1 MRSRSATPYVLS
13 SAVGIAIITAISVAY
28 VGLPLWID
36 ELHTSWSIS
45 GRVGDISER
54 AAAGNQSPLYF
65 YLLNLFTTLT
75 GHTETS
81 LRVFSVVC
89 AWGSVLALNW
99 ICRRFQLPGWAA
111 FFATVT
117 FAASHLQLLFAVEA
131 RSYSLLTLLVLL
143 LLCVQTL
150 RIQSDGKQIHWRIEG
165 LWLLTAGCC
174 IYTHYIAI
182 PAVGSLALASLLA
195 GNQSWRDRGKIFTIQ
210 IVVLALFLASQF
222 STLQQIYHHRSQ
234 WAVFIHADAATPKAL
249 LTTLPVIS
257 TLLIPGALLLA
268 ALLREGEAGRRSLNS
283 SFLLTVLIL
292 TSLPY
297 LASWTTTRMDWVNW
311 FFPRYLVTSLPAL
324 SLFGA
329 FCLAFIEQNRCFP
342 RLINWTL
349 IGLTLLV
356 FFWLDSD
363 VIHNASHLRINPKV
377 ERWDLVATTLNAE
390 AEGSGTILL
399 AGGLVEDRR
408 LPEQAGARHTANLTI
423 AEYCRFPL
431 QGIYTIP
438 DNLTVRAVNS
448 NYVDLQQLLSH
459 LSQTPQGWLV
469 ARGKNRNIAL
479 RELLIRLKGEDG
491 FKDYQIPGK
500 VNLYS
505 WTTSE

>member
-1 MRSRSATPYVLS
+1 MRSRSVTPYVLS
-13 SAVGIAIITAISVAY
+13 SAIGIAIITAISVAY

-36 ELHTSWSIS
+36 ELHTSWSINGS
-45 GRVGDISER
+45 VGDVAER

-65 YLLNLFTTLT
+65 YLLKFFTALT

-99 ICRRFQLPGWAA
+99 ICRRYQLSGRTT
-111 FFATVT
+111 FVATVT

-150 RIQSDGKQIHWRIEG
+150 RLQSNDKQIHWRIEW

-182 PAVGSLALASLLA
+182 PAVGRLALASRLV
-195 GNQSWRDRGKIFTIQ
+195 GNQSWRARVKIFAVQ
-210 IVVLALFLASQF
+210 IVVLAILLASQF
-222 STLQQIYHHRSQ
+222 NTLQQIYQHRSQ

-249 LTTLPVIS
+249 LTMLPVIS

-268 ALLREGEAGRRSLNS
+268 VLYRKGEAGRRSPHTA
-283 SFLLTVLIL
+283 FLLTALIL
-292 TSLPY
+292 ASLPY
-297 LASWTTTRMDWVNW
+297 LSAWTTTRMDWVNW

-329 FCLAFIEQNRCFP
+329 FCLAVIEQSRCFP
-342 RLINWTL
+342 RLVNWTL

-363 VIHNASHLRINPKV
+363 VIHNASYLRINPKL
-377 ERWDLVATTLNAE
+377 ERWDLVAETLNAE
-390 AEGSGTILL
+390 AKGPETILL

-431 QGIYTIP
+431 QGIYTIG

-448 NYVDLQQLLSH
+448 NYVDFQQMLNH

-479 RELLIRLKGEDG
+479 RELLISLKGEDG
-491 FKDYQIPGK
+491 FKDHQIPGK